1 VKVVRKFAALLL
13 VAASCATE
21 EPKETEQVRKAFEDW
36 AKATMAGNAEK
47 SLAML
52 SDAKKSEWLYDR
64 LEENDPL
71 ARRWRG
77 ELSGPARTDLDLWWG
92 VAHKRRSGRAES
104 LKDTVLAHPAFI
116 QLFKDYFGQTATA
129 IRTQFSRLEIMKV
142 YADDTGITVIVKCG
156 MGAPTEMYGLIFE
169 REGWKIDTYRQPL
182 AMQK

>member
-1 VKVVRKFAALLL
+1 ML
-13 VAASCATE
+13 AASCATE
-21 EPKETEQVRKAFEDW
+21 EKQDTQLVRKAFEDW
-36 AKATMAGNAEK
+36 VKLTMAGDAEK

-77 ELSGPARTDLDLWWG
+77 ELTGTARTELDLWWG
-92 VAHKRRSGRAES
+92 VAHKRRSGRAEI
-104 LKDTVLAHPAFI
+104 LKESVLAHPTFV
-116 QLFKDYFGQTATA
+116 QLFRDYFGQTASA
-129 IRTQFSRLEIMKV
+129 IRTQFSRLEILKI

-169 REGWKIDTYRQPL
+169 REGWKIDSYAQPL